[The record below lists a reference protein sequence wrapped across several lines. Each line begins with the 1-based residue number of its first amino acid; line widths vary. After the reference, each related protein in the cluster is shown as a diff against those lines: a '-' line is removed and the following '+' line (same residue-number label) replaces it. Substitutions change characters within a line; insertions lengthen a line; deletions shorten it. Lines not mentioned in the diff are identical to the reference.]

1 MSHERIIAQIEALP
15 ANPSEVDQIAAILS
29 EAVAGG
35 YCEALPLLI
44 RLRAWARL
52 GEIVNKEISEQA
64 VAELAARGK
73 DNVLFGFKAEQHQS
87 VRYDYSASE
96 EWKAAQFEES
106 KAAGQR
112 KQIEARMKALKGV
125 ANAADLDTGELLT
138 GAIPIY
144 GKPSVKLTPLDRPTL

>member
-1 MSHERIIAQIEALP
+1 
-15 ANPSEVDQIAAILS
+15 
-29 EAVAGG
+29 
-35 YCEALPLLI
+35 
-44 RLRAWARL
+44 
-52 GEIVNKEISEQA
+52 VNKEISEQA